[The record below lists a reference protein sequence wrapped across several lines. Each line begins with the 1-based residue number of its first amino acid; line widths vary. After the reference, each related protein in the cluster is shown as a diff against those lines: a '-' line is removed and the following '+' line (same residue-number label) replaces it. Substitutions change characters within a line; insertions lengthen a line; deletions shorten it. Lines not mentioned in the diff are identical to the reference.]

1 MKFNE
6 GFFLGSDK
14 ASHLGLKE
22 LENNY
27 DYDPSTYQFDEN
39 VKNDGHT
46 AIVRQ
51 INKKSE
57 VLDVG
62 CASGLIGYILKEYKE
77 CIVDGIE
84 YDKKAYEVA
93 KNKNIYRD
101 IYNFS
106 ISESKS
112 KEYKNFCNENK
123 KYDYIIFADV
133 LEHLVE
139 PWSALINISKM
150 LKKGGSII
158 ISLPNIAHLDIIKAL
173 IDNEFN
179 YTRWGILDNTH
190 LRFYTASSFADMIKN
205 IAETYK
211 IYFDVKLCERVLIKP
226 PYFTD
231 DKIFQMFNVNNNL
244 EDYLT
249 LQNIFKL
256 TLVNDK
262 KQANYKIKNK
272 NIDNFE
278 KMLTDYNSKVELIE
292 NLQIENNL
300 LKSQNDN
307 LKIENNNL
315 DEKLQKVLNS
325 KGWKLLEKLR
335 KIKKRK

>member
-14 ASHLGLKE
+14 TSHLGLKE
-22 LENNY
+22 IENNY
-27 DYDPSTYQFDEN
+27 DYDAATYQFDEN
-39 VKNDGHT
+39 LKNDGHT

-51 INKKSE
+51 IDKKSE
-57 VLDVG
+57 VLDIG

-84 YDKKAYEVA
+84 YDKKAFEVA
-93 KNKNIYRD
+93 KSKNIYRD

-106 ISESKS
+106 ISEKNS
-112 KEYKNFCNENK
+112 KEYKKFCDENK

-133 LEHLVE
+133 LEHLVD
-139 PWSALINISKM
+139 PWNALINASRM
-150 LKKGGSII
+150 LKDDGSII
-158 ISLPNIAHLDIIKAL
+158 VSLPNIAHLDIIKAL
-173 IDNEFN
+173 INNEFN
-179 YTRWGILDNTH
+179 YTRWGILDSTH
-190 LRFYTASSFADMIKN
+190 LRFYTASSFVDMMKN
-205 IAETYK
+205 IAKTYN
-211 IYFDVKLCERVLIKP
+211 IYFDVKLCERILIKP
-226 PYFTD
+226 SYFTD

-244 EDYLT
+244 EEYLT

-278 KMLTDYNSKVELIE
+278 KILTDYNSKVELIE

>member
-14 ASHLGLKE
+14 TSHLGLKE
-22 LENNY
+22 IENNY
-27 DYDPSTYQFDEN
+27 DYDASTYQFDEN
-39 VKNDGHT
+39 LKNDGHT

-51 INKKSE
+51 IDKKSE
-57 VLDVG
+57 VLDIG

-77 CIVDGIE
+77 CTVDGIE

-93 KNKNIYRD
+93 KSKNIYRD

-106 ISESKS
+106 ISEKNS
-112 KEYKNFCNENK
+112 KEYKKFCDENK

-133 LEHLVE
+133 LEHLVD
-139 PWSALINISKM
+139 PWNALINSSRM
-150 LKKGGSII
+150 LKDGGSII
-158 ISLPNIAHLDIIKAL
+158 VSLPNIAHLDIIKAL

-179 YTRWGILDNTH
+179 YTRWGILDSTH
-190 LRFYTASSFADMIKN
+190 LRFYTASSFVDMMKN
-205 IAETYK
+205 IAETYN
-211 IYFDVKLCERVLIKP
+211 IYFNVKLCERVLIKP

-231 DKIFQMFNVNNNL
+231 DKIFQMFNISNNL
-244 EDYLT
+244 EEFLT

-272 NIDNFE
+272 NINNFE
-278 KMLTDYNSKVELIE
+278 KMLADYNSKVELIE

-300 LKSQNDN
+300 LKSQNAN